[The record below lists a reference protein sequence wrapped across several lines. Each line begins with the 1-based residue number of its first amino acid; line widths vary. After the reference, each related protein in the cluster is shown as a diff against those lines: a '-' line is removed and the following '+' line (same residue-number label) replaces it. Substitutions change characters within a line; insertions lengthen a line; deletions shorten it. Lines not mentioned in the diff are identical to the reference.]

1 MGKRS
6 DFERISRDFYRTPT
20 EAVLPLRPFFG
31 GGETFCEP
39 CAGDGAL
46 VRALISI
53 GLECVS
59 AYDIQPQEDWI
70 WFQDALQLEE
80 QYVAGCDFIITN
92 PPWDRTLLHPLI
104 EKLSDLRPT
113 WLLFDADWVHTKQ
126 SINYLP
132 RLRKI
137 VSIGRVKWFDKTAGK
152 DNSCWYLFDKPS
164 DIAVEFYGRKNP
176 QALA

>member
-1 MGKRS
+1 MTSSRR
-6 DFERISRDFYRTPT
+6 RIGFGFRTPCIWKSNT
-20 EAVLPLRPFFG
+20 LLAVIIL
-31 GGETFCEP
+31 
-39 CAGDGAL
+39 
-46 VRALISI
+46 
-53 GLECVS
+53 
-59 AYDIQPQEDWI
+59 
-70 WFQDALQLEE
+70 LQTRR
-80 QYVAGCDFIITN
+80 G
-92 PPWDRTLLHPLI
+92 DRTSLHPLI

-176 QALA
+176 QA

>member
-1 MGKRS
+1 MTFSRR
-6 DFERISRDFYRTPT
+6 RIGFGFRTPCSWKSNT
-20 EAVLPLRPFFG
+20 LLAV
-31 GGETFCEP
+31 
-39 CAGDGAL
+39 
-46 VRALISI
+46 II
-53 GLECVS
+53 
-59 AYDIQPQEDWI
+59 
-70 WFQDALQLEE
+70 
-80 QYVAGCDFIITN
+80 IITN

-176 QALA
+176 QA

>member
-70 WFQDALQLEE
+70 WFQDALQLRS
-80 QYVAGCDFIITN
+80 N
-92 PPWDRTLLHPLI
+92 TLLAVI
-104 EKLSDLRPT
+104 A
-113 WLLFDADWVHTKQ
+113 LLQT
-126 SINYLP
+126 
-132 RLRKI
+132 RR
-137 VSIGRVKWFDKTAGK
+137 GTE
-152 DNSCWYLFDKPS
+152 LFCTH
-164 DIAVEFYGRKNP
+164 
-176 QALA
+176 

>member
-6 DFERISRDFYRTPT
+6 DFERIARDFYRTPT

-59 AYDIQPQEDWI
+59 AYDIQRRRIGFGFRTPCSWRS
-70 WFQDALQLEE
+70 
-80 QYVAGCDFIITN
+80 N
-92 PPWDRTLLHPLI
+92 TLLAVI
-104 EKLSDLRPT
+104 A
-113 WLLFDADWVHTKQ
+113 LLQT
-126 SINYLP
+126 
-132 RLRKI
+132 RR
-137 VSIGRVKWFDKTAGK
+137 GTE
-152 DNSCWYLFDKPS
+152 LFCTH
-164 DIAVEFYGRKNP
+164 
-176 QALA
+176 

>member
-59 AYDIQPQEDWI
+59 
-70 WFQDALQLEE
+70 
-80 QYVAGCDFIITN
+80 CRMTSS
-92 PPWDRTLLHPLI
+92 RR
-104 EKLSDLRPT
+104 DLVSGRLAVGRAIRC
-113 WLLFDADWVHTKQ
+113 WL
-126 SINYLP
+126 
-132 RLRKI
+132 
-137 VSIGRVKWFDKTAGK
+137 
-152 DNSCWYLFDKPS
+152 
-164 DIAVEFYGRKNP
+164 
-176 QALA
+176 